1 MRRGG
6 RRCWHRRSYRPAYAR
21 WIGAK
26 AAEAAAR
33 AAEAAQAAVR
43 IEPRLEAE
51 SVIVARLG
59 WAGAD
64 GLAWLVEALVRRRW
78 GRRIWR
84 RRRIWWRWRRRWR
97 RRRWWRGR
105 WREAMGRARREGAE
119 AAEAAARV
127 ADAAQATERIEPRL
141 VAEHV
146 IVARLGRAGADG
158 LPGPGHALHLGW
170 RGGRRGRRRRHVGS
184 QRGDTRRDDRGR
196 WARRGGHGRRRFS
209 GRRR

>member
-59 WAGAD
+59 RAGAD
-64 GLAWLVEALVRRRW
+64 GLARLIEALVRRRRRRRHRRL
-78 GRRIWR
+78 RRIWR
-84 RRRIWWRWRRRWR
+84 R

-105 WREAMGRARREGAE
+105 WRPWRRWRQAMGRARREGAK
-119 AAEAAARV
+119 AAEAAAC
-127 ADAAQATERIEPRL
+127 AAEAAQAAERIEPRL

-158 LPGPGHALHLGW
+158 LPGSAHALRLGRRW
-170 RGGRRGRRRRHVGS
+170 GGRGRRRRHVGS
-184 QRGDTRRDDRGR
+184 QRGDTRRVDRGR
-196 WARRGGHGRRRFS
+196 WARQGGHGRRRFS